1 MDPQGWKLSSM
12 NVGYVRTICGYLSPI
27 LSGQHLGCLPSLP
40 SGYRWIPFSWGFPG
54 FLADGTFFFFY
65 QFYRTLSILYI
76 LTPLREIESTYW
88 IVFLLLAVSFVPGLV
103 IGKTVDGR
111 YIKVAR
117 EEA

>member
-1 MDPQGWKLSSM
+1 MWLPVSYIIRPAPW
-12 NVGYVRTICGYLSPI
+12 LSPI
-27 LSGQHLGCLPSLP
+27 SAIRL
-40 SGYRWIPFSWGFPG
+40 
-54 FLADGTFFFFY
+54 